1 MWKYN
6 KYIQYSTNCG
16 MLRATCTNTFIHIY
30 EYIEN
35 STHIYLNTSLW
46 QLHPFHYCHSHIFCC
61 ATFTAFCLAYA
72 SIHKYYLV
80 IVASSSLFT
89 CNNSNQRHCNCCWI
103 LKITQRA
110 TCHQFFTVALVC
122 FTRNFFLPSFQLVC
136 VCVFILF
143 CYVATNGKILHFSLY
158 LLSSVF
164 SPTLLH
170 VSSIS
175 LGSTSQELYAAATFV
190 LAAVKVIF
198 ACAYFSQITLE
209 KFAFV
214 FCQFFLFFFPH
225 SFWCVFYFFVCCLQI
240 AGFVVVACSCGSL
253 DAASFVNVSLCS
265 SWCGNICYFLLGS
278 LVFIFFVVVG
288 V

>member
-16 MLRATCTNTFIHIY
+16 MPRATCTNTFIYIY
-30 EYIEN
+30 EHIEH

-136 VCVFILF
+136 VCVCLFSFIMLQQMAKYCTFHFICCLLFSLLLF
-143 CYVATNGKILHFSLY
+143 CMFHLFPWGARARSYTLLLLLCSQLSKSFSLVHIF
-158 LLSSVF
+158 LK
-164 SPTLLH
+164 LH
-170 VSSIS
+170 LKNLHLCFANFFRFFFHTIFGVSSIFLS
-175 LGSTSQELYAAATFV
+175 VVCKQLDLLLLHALV
-190 LAAVKVIF
+190 VHL
-198 ACAYFSQITLE
+198 TL
-209 KFAFV
+209 
-214 FCQFFLFFFPH
+214 PH
-225 SFWCVFYFFVCCLQI
+225 
-240 AGFVVVACSCGSL
+240 
-253 DAASFVNVSLCS
+253 
-265 SWCGNICYFLLGS
+265 LLM
-278 LVFIFFVVVG
+278 
-288 V
+288 

>member
-16 MLRATCTNTFIHIY
+16 MPRATCTHTFIHIH

-35 STHIYLNTSLW
+35 STNIYLNTSLW

-80 IVASSSLFT
+80 IVASSSLFP

-136 VCVFILF
+136 VCVYSLLLCCNKWQNIALF
-143 CYVATNGKILHFSLY
+143 TLFAVFCF
-158 LLSSVF
+158 LSYS
-164 SPTLLH
+164 
-170 VSSIS
+170 
-175 LGSTSQELYAAATFV
+175 
-190 LAAVKVIF
+190 F
-198 ACAYFSQITLE
+198 ACFIYFLGEHELGAIR
-209 KFAFV
+209 
-214 FCQFFLFFFPH
+214 C
-225 SFWCVFYFFVCCLQI
+225 
-240 AGFVVVACSCGSL
+240 
-253 DAASFVNVSLCS
+253 
-265 SWCGNICYFLLGS
+265 CYFCARSCQSHFRLC
-278 LVFIFFVVVG
+278 IFFSNYT
-288 V
+288 